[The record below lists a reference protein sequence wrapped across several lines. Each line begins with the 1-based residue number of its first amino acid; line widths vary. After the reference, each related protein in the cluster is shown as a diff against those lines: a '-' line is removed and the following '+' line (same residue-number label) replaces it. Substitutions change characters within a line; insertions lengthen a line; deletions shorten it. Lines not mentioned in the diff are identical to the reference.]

1 MKSFKEG
8 RRAALALLFALA
20 LVAFGLAGC
29 RKQEGGGGGGAAGGG
44 GGGGSAPAGGGA
56 GGKKMRVG
64 FSQTETDGPW
74 RIAET
79 KSMQDEAAKR
89 GYELVFTNARGDT
102 ATQVSNLEDLI
113 AQRVDAIFLAP
124 REAKGFEGPLQA
136 AKDAGIPVILID
148 RELEGLKAG
157 EDYVTFIG
165 SNFIEEGKRAG
176 EWLAKQTQGRAGI
189 VELLGTAGSSVANDR
204 HQGFADAIKAHPDM
218 RIIAAQDGN
227 FTRAQGQKV
236 MESLIQ
242 AHGRDI
248 TAVYTHNDEMA
259 LGAVQALRSANRSP
273 GKDVLVVSVD
283 GQKSALEA
291 IQRGEMNATVECNPR
306 FGPVAF
312 DTLERFKRGEKIP
325 PKIINEDRF
334 FDATNVAQFVAEAF

>member
-1 MKSFKEG
+1 MKSFIKG
-8 RRAALALLFALA
+8 RRGAFSLLLAFALA
-20 LVAFGLAGC
+20 CAALAGC
-29 RKQEGGGGGGAAGGG
+29 RKQEGGGASGGAD
-44 GGGGSAPAGGGA
+44 GGA
-56 GGKKMRVG
+56 KKMRVG

-79 KSMQDEAAKR
+79 NSMQDEAKKR

-124 REAKGFEGPLQA
+124 RESKGFEGPLQA
-136 AKDAGIPVILID
+136 AKQAGIPIFLID
-148 RELEGLKAG
+148 RELEGVKAG
-157 EDYVTFIG
+157 DDYVTFIG

-176 EWLAKQTQGRAGI
+176 EWLAKQSAGKAGI

-218 RIIAAQDGN
+218 KIITAQDGN

-242 AHGRDI
+242 AHGKSI

-259 LGAVQALRSANRSP
+259 LGAIQALKSANMNP

-291 IQRGEMNATVECNPR
+291 IIKGEMNATVECNPR

-312 DTLERFKRGEKIP
+312 DTLEKFKRKESIP
-325 PKIINEDRF
+325 AKIINQDRF
-334 FDATNVAQFVAEAF
+334 FDSANAQQFVGEAF

>member
-1 MKSFKEG
+1 MKSLNEG
-8 RRAALALLFALA
+8 RRAALALLFAFA
-20 LVAFGLAGC
+20 LVAAGLAGC
-29 RKQEGGGGGGAAGGG
+29 RKQEGGGTGGGAAGGG
-44 GGGGSAPAGGGA
+44 GGA
-56 GGKKMRVG
+56 GKKMRVG

-89 GYELVFTNARGDT
+89 GHELVFTNARGDT

-124 REAKGFEGPLQA
+124 RESKGFEGPLQA
-136 AKDAGIPVILID
+136 AKDAGIPIILID
-148 RELEGLKAG
+148 RELEGPKAG

-165 SNFIEEGKRAG
+165 SNFIEEGRRAG
-176 EWLAKQTQGRAGI
+176 EWLAQKTGGKAGI
-189 VELLGTAGSSVANDR
+189 IELLGTAGSSVANDR
-204 HQGFADAIKAHPDM
+204 HQGFVDAIKSSPDM
-218 RIIAAQDGN
+218 KIIAAQDGN

-242 AHGRDI
+242 AHGKNI

-259 LGAVQALRSANRSP
+259 LGAVQALKSANMNP

-312 DTLERFKRGEKIP
+312 DTLEKFKRGEKIP
-325 PKIINEDRF
+325 PKIINTDRF
-334 FDATNVAQFVAEAF
+334 FDATNVAQFVGEAF

>member
-1 MKSFKEG
+1 MKSLNKG
-8 RRAALALLFALA
+8 RRGALSLLLAFALLGLA
-20 LVAFGLAGC
+20 LAGC
-29 RKQEGGGGGGAAGGG
+29 RKQEGGGGAD
-44 GGGGSAPAGGGA
+44 GGGS
-56 GGKKMRVG
+56 KKMRVG
-64 FSQTETDGPW
+64 FSQTEEDGPW

-79 KSMQDEAAKR
+79 NSMRDEAKKR
-89 GYELVFTNARGDT
+89 GYDLVYTNARGAT
-102 ATQVSNLEDLI
+102 AQQVSDLEDII

-124 REAKGFEGPLQA
+124 REAKGFEGPLKA
-136 AKDAGIPVILID
+136 AKDAGIPVFLID
-148 RELEGLKAG
+148 RELEGVKAG
-157 EDYVTFIG
+157 DDYVTFIG

-176 EWLAKQTQGRAGI
+176 EWLAKQSDGKAGI

-218 RIIAAQDGN
+218 KIITAQDGN

-242 AHGRDI
+242 AHGKSI

-259 LGAVQALRSANRSP
+259 LGAIQALKAANMNP

-283 GQKSALEA
+283 GQKSALQA
-291 IQRGEMNATVECNPR
+291 IVAGEMNATVECNPR

-312 DTLERFKRGEKIP
+312 DTLEKFKRKEAIP

-334 FDATNVAQFVAEAF
+334 FESANAQQFVGDAF

>member
-1 MKSFKEG
+1 MKSLNEG
-8 RRAALALLFALA
+8 RRAALALLFAFA
-20 LVAFGLAGC
+20 LVAAGLAGC
-29 RKQEGGGGGGAAGGG
+29 RKQEGGGGSGGGGGTAGGG
-44 GGGGSAPAGGGA
+44 GGA
-56 GGKKMRVG
+56 GKKMRVG

-124 REAKGFEGPLQA
+124 RESKGFEGPLQA

-148 RELEGLKAG
+148 RELEGPKAG

-165 SNFIEEGKRAG
+165 SNFIEEGRRAG
-176 EWLAKQTQGRAGI
+176 EWLAKQSSGKAGI
-189 VELLGTAGSSVANDR
+189 IELLGTAGSSVANDR
-204 HQGFADAIKAHPDM
+204 HQGFVDAIKGSPDM
-218 RIIAAQDGN
+218 RIVAAQDGN

-242 AHGRDI
+242 AHGKAI

-259 LGAVQALRSANRSP
+259 LGAVQALRSANMNP

-312 DTLERFKRGEKIP
+312 DTLEKFKRGEKIP
-325 PKIINEDRF
+325 PKIINTDRF
-334 FDATNVAQFVAEAF
+334 FDATNVAQFIAEAF

>member
-1 MKSFKEG
+1 MKSLIKG
-8 RRAALALLFALA
+8 RRGAFSLLLAFALLCAA
-20 LVAFGLAGC
+20 LAGC
-29 RKQEGGGGGGAAGGG
+29 RKQEGGGGTAGGAD
-44 GGGGSAPAGGGA
+44 SGGA
-56 GGKKMRVG
+56 KKMRVG

-79 KSMQDEAAKR
+79 NSMQDEAKKR

-124 REAKGFEGPLQA
+124 RESKGFEGPLKA
-136 AKDAGIPVILID
+136 AKDAGIPVFLID
-148 RELEGLKAG
+148 RELEGVKAG
-157 EDYVTFIG
+157 DDYVTFIG

-176 EWLAKQTQGRAGI
+176 EWLAKQSGGKAGI

-218 RIIAAQDGN
+218 KIITAQDGN

-242 AHGRDI
+242 AHGKSI

-259 LGAVQALRSANRSP
+259 LGAIQALKAANMNP

-291 IQRGEMNATVECNPR
+291 IVKGEMNATVECNPR

-312 DTLERFKRGEKIP
+312 DTLEKFKRGEQIP
-325 PKIINEDRF
+325 PKIINTDRF
-334 FDATNVAQFVAEAF
+334 YDASNVAQFINEAF

>member
-1 MKSFKEG
+1 MKSLIKG
-8 RRAALALLFALA
+8 RRGALSLLLASALLGLA
-20 LVAFGLAGC
+20 LAGC
-29 RKQEGGGGGGAAGGG
+29 RKQEGGGGAGGAD
-44 GGGGSAPAGGGA
+44 GGA
-56 GGKKMRVG
+56 KKMRVG

-79 KSMQDEAAKR
+79 NSMQDEAKKR

-124 REAKGFEGPLQA
+124 REAKGFEGPLKA
-136 AKDAGIPVILID
+136 AKDAGIPVFLID
-148 RELEGLKAG
+148 REIDGGKAG

-176 EWLAKQTQGRAGI
+176 EWLAKQTGGKAGI
-189 VELLGTAGSSVANDR
+189 VELLGSAGASVANDR
-204 HQGFADAIKAHPDM
+204 HQGFADAIKAFPEM
-218 RIIAAQDGN
+218 KVIASQTGN
-227 FTRAQGQKV
+227 FTRAEGQKV

-242 AHGRDI
+242 AHGKSI

-259 LGAVQALRSANRSP
+259 LGAIQALKSANMNP

-291 IQRGEMNATVECNPR
+291 IVKGEMNATVECNPR

-312 DTLERFKRGEKIP
+312 DTLEKFKRKEAIP
-325 PKIINEDRF
+325 PKIINQDRF
-334 FDATNVAQFVAEAF
+334 FDTTNAQQFVGEAF

>member
-1 MKSFKEG
+1 MKSLIKG
-8 RRAALALLFALA
+8 RRGAFCFMLAFALA
-20 LVAFGLAGC
+20 AFGLLAGC
-29 RKQEGGGGGGAAGGG
+29 RKQEGGGVAGGSGSGGA
-44 GGGGSAPAGGGA
+44 
-56 GGKKMRVG
+56 KKMRVG
-64 FSQTETDGPW
+64 FSQTEEDGPW

-79 KSMQDEAAKR
+79 NSMRAEAAKR
-89 GYELVFTNARGDT
+89 GYELVYTNARGAT
-102 ATQVSNLEDLI
+102 AQQVSDLEDII

-124 REAKGFEGPLQA
+124 RESKGYEGPLAA
-136 AKDAGIPVILID
+136 AKQANIPVFLID
-148 RELEGLKAG
+148 RELEGPKAG

-176 EWLAKQTQGRAGI
+176 EWLAKQTGGKAGI

-204 HQGFADAIKAHPDM
+204 HQGFADAIKAFPDM
-218 RIIAAQDGN
+218 KIITAQDGN

-242 AHGRDI
+242 AHGKSI

-259 LGAVQALRSANRSP
+259 LGAIQALQAANMNP
-273 GKDVLVVSVD
+273 GRDVLVVSVD

-291 IQRGEMNATVECNPR
+291 IINGTMNATVECNPR

-312 DTLERFKRGEKIP
+312 DTLEKFKRGEKIP

-334 FDATNVAQFVAEAF
+334 FDSANAKQFVGEAF

>member
-1 MKSFKEG
+1 MKSLIKG
-8 RRAALALLFALA
+8 RRVAFCILLAFA
-20 LVAFGLAGC
+20 LVALGLAGC
-29 RKQEGGGGGGAAGGG
+29 RKQEGGGGA
-44 GGGGSAPAGGGA
+44 SGGGA
-56 GGKKMRVG
+56 KKMRVG

-79 KSMQDEAAKR
+79 DSMRKEAEKR

-124 REAKGFEGPLQA
+124 REAKGFESPLQA
-136 AKDAGIPVILID
+136 AKQANIPVFLID
-148 RELEGLKAG
+148 RELEGPKAG
-157 EDYVTFIG
+157 DDYVTFIG
-165 SNFIEEGKRAG
+165 SNFVEEGKRAG
-176 EWLAKQTQGRAGI
+176 EWLAKQTNGKAGI

-204 HQGFADAIKAHPDM
+204 HQGFADAIKTFPDM
-218 RIIAAQDGN
+218 KIITAQDGN

-242 AHGRDI
+242 AHGRAI

-259 LGAVQALRSANRSP
+259 LGAIQALKAAGMNP

-283 GQKSALEA
+283 GQKSALQA
-291 IQRGEMNATVECNPR
+291 IIDGQMNATVECNPR

-312 DTLERFKRGEKIP
+312 DTLEKFKRGEQIP
-325 PKIINEDRF
+325 PKIINTDRF
-334 FDATNVAQFVAEAF
+334 FEPANAKQFVGEAF